1 MKKNNILLIN
11 LVIFIC
17 ILTISIGYSAFNSTF
32 SISGDTAVRIY
43 KDIRITGIKTTRLY
57 DEASVKYNP
66 NYSTNT
72 TSTFSNLVHD
82 DSVVEYTVTLKNNS
96 SNIYEYTGEEVVY
109 NTEYKNTDGTFL
121 VNNELND
128 FKYQIIN
135 LVEGRRINPGEE
147 ISFILKISFNP
158 GGSFENDSQDLQL
171 KYNFSIYTPE
181 VGVKFYQQ
189 VLNDNGGVDAIQA
202 RGTPNFSSVPTTD
215 VGMYAANDNEG
226 TSYYFRGAVTNNYVK
241 FAKDSSG
248 NDMWWRI
255 VRVNGE
261 NSVRMVYQGTSATG
275 NGIAGTDYYEDSV
288 ATGNKKIRYH
298 RFVKYYYKSDG
309 VVGLGSVDA
318 AKVRKDIDSW
328 YETNLKSYDAYF
340 SDEVGYCNDI
350 STSSGTYN
358 DLTSTSN
365 ATFSGSGRLSSNAP
379 VLTCDSNSYVTPTG
393 SSQGTKQLT
402 YPVGMLSMDEVMMA
416 GGSSSD
422 NTNYYLNTG
431 TAFWT
436 MTPDSF
442 NYSNFI
448 FKLYQPYVEYVTA
461 NGKIEKADVY
471 TKYGYRPV
479 VNIDDADIYYLS
491 GNGSAENPY
500 ILSFGDPYGETEA
513 TVKGKAQAGG
523 NFATALIGLTEQGDT
538 TFFKHDGSISG
549 DAGDNNYRFS
559 GPDPNN
565 YVCFG
570 TTTCSGTSNYDNL
583 FRVLGVYD
591 DDNDGTY
598 NVKLISADY
607 ASTNMLGVDGN
618 YTGLSTNS
626 SNGTQP
632 SYTNR
637 PIDSIPLYAYNKLKT
652 GEGTMLGIKYDKY
665 THNWND
671 TSGLALTNLNVN
683 LLNFFGE
690 AWANKIVNT
699 VWHSGNVDYFA
710 SIELSAKDVLEREK
724 TGTETYTKKIGL
736 IYANEYGYGIW
747 KKRWTIPMKSYENYA
762 DQNWLN
768 MGLKEWT
775 ISHGDY
781 TLISTNEGYAA
792 CIKKGA
798 GIDYGSVN
806 TGYPVRPTFYIS
818 SDIILSG
825 GSGTKSD
832 PYILS
837 IS

>member
-1 MKKNNILLIN
+1 MKKNNFLFIN
-11 LVIFIC
+11 FVIFIC

-32 SISGDTAVRIY
+32 SISGDMAVRVY

-57 DEASVKYNP
+57 NEASVKYNP
-66 NYSTNT
+66 NYSSNT
-72 TSTFSNLVHD
+72 TSTFSNLAHD
-82 DSVVEYTVTLKNNS
+82 DSVIEYTITLKNNS
-96 SNIYEYTGEEVVY
+96 SDIYEYTGEEVVY
-109 NTEYKNTDGTFL
+109 NTEYRNVDGTSL
-121 VNNELND
+121 VANELTD

-135 LVEGRRINPGEE
+135 LVEGRKINPGEE
-147 ISFILKISFNP
+147 ISFILKISFNTS
-158 GGSFENDSQDLQL
+158 GSFENNSQDLQL
-171 KYNFSIYTPE
+171 KYNFSIYRPE

-189 VLNDNGGVDAIQA
+189 VLNDNGGVSAITA
-202 RGTPNFSSVPTTD
+202 KGTPDFSSNPTTD
-215 VGMYAANDNEG
+215 NGMYATSDNDG
-226 TSYYFRGAVTNNYVK
+226 ISYYFRGAVTNNYVK
-241 FAKDSSG
+241 FAKDASG
-248 NDMWWRI
+248 NDLWWRI
-255 VRVNGE
+255 VRINGE
-261 NSVRMVYQGTSATG
+261 NSVRMVYQGTSATD
-275 NGIAGTDYYEDSV
+275 NGIVGTDYYESSV
-288 ATGNKKIRYH
+288 GNGNKDTRYH
-298 RFVKYYYKSDG
+298 NFVKYYYSSLLSQKST
-309 VVGLGSVDA
+309 
-318 AKVRKDIDSW
+318 VRKDIDSW
-328 YETNLKSYDAYF
+328 YENNLKSYDVYF
-340 SDEVGYCNDI
+340 SDEVGFCNDI
-350 STSSGTYN
+350 STTSGTYG

-365 ATFSGSGRLSSNAP
+365 ATFSGSGRLSSNNP
-379 VLTCDSNSYVTPTG
+379 VLTCSGNSYITATG

-402 YPVGMLSMDEVMMA
+402 YPIGMLSMDEVMLA
-416 GGSSSD
+416 GGSAQD
-422 NTNYYLNTG
+422 NSNYYLNTG

-442 NYSNFI
+442 TYTNFI
-448 FKLYQPYVEYVTA
+448 VKYYRPYVMAVTA
-461 NGKIEKADVY
+461 NGKIEKTDVY

-479 VNIDDADIYYLS
+479 INIDDADIYYLS
-491 GNGSAENPY
+491 GNGSADNPY

-513 TVKGKAQAGG
+513 TVKGKAQSGG
-523 NFATALIGLTEQGDT
+523 NFATALIGLVEQGDT

-570 TTTCSGTSNYDNL
+570 TTSCSGTNNYDNL

-607 ASTNMLGVDGN
+607 ASTNMLGTNGN
-618 YTGLSTNS
+618 YTGVSTTS
-626 SNGTQP
+626 SSDTQAV
-632 SYTNR
+632 YTDR
-637 PIDSIPLYAYNKLKT
+637 PIDSIPLYAYNNVKT
-652 GEGTMLGIKYDKY
+652 GEGSLLGIKYDKY

-683 LLNFFGE
+683 LLNFFGSE
-690 AWANKIVNT
+690 WSSKIVNT
-699 VWHSGNVDYFA
+699 VWHSGNVDYYS
-710 SIELSAKDVLEREK
+710 SIELAAKDVLDREK
-724 TGTETYTKKIGL
+724 SGTETYTKKIGL

-781 TLISTNEGYAA
+781 VLISTNEGYAA

-818 SDIILSG
+818 SDITLAS